1 MRCAILTNMEPVD
14 VPLDDERWT
23 RRWARW
29 SGELRRL
36 RLDGVVSALL
46 DAGAPLAPLGAHLL
60 WVAQPTLGLFVPR
73 DDVAA
78 LARLLEQPGGLEQVR
93 RHLLTEGDTVG
104 FGPDDDDE

>member
-1 MRCAILTNMEPVD
+1 MEPVNA
-14 VPLDDERWT
+14 LLTDERWA

-29 SGELRRL
+29 SGDVRRL
-36 RLDGVVSALL
+36 RLDGVVGALL

-60 WVAQPTLGLFVPR
+60 WIAQPALGLFVPH

-93 RHLLTEGDTVG
+93 RHLMIEGNTAG
-104 FGPDDDDE
+104 IGPDDDERQ